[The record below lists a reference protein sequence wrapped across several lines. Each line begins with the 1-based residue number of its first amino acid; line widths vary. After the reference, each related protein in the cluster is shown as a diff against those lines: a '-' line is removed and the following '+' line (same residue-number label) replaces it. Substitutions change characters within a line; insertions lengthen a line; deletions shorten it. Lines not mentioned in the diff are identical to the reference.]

1 MKRLLLTVLLGLLAA
16 PVAAQN
22 YGPQPEPAVRDRILA
37 LREAA
42 WRSWFSND
50 ERAFREIVPAE
61 LVALDMEGGPWS
73 DQAATIAQMRTF
85 ATSGRKLVRLEFP
98 RNVFQQYGDVV
109 ILYSTFVVG
118 LESPEGKRERLEGRG
133 TEIFV
138 RKGTAWTHTGWH
150 LDTVIR

>member
-1 MKRLLLTVLLGLLAA
+1 MKRLLWTVLLLVSAT
-16 PVAAQN
+16 PVSAQN

-37 LREAA
+37 IREGA
-42 WRSWFSND
+42 WRSWFAND

-73 DQAATIAQMRTF
+73 DQAATIAKMRAF
-85 ATSGRKLVRLEFP
+85 ATSGKKLVRLEFP

-109 ILYSTFVVG
+109 ILYSTFVVV
-118 LESPEGKRERLEGRG
+118 LEAPEGKRERLEGRG

-138 RKGTAWTHTGWH
+138 HKGTAWTHTGWH
-150 LDTVIR
+150 LDTVTR